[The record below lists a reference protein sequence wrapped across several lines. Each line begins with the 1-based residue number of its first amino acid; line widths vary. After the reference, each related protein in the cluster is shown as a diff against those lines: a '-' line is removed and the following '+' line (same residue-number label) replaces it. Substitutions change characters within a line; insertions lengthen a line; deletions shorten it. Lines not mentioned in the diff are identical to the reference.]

1 MDKLRITSDGGRE
14 ETFLQWGTWPGF
26 EDACKIK
33 SICKTRR
40 HHGFHQPI
48 LLPTKDTK
56 FGKKSIL
63 PSVCPASSQKNGSLC
78 IVTLKLLLFF
88 KLQTDPLPIGQ
99 TQSFFFKFTSP
110 TFNFSTFPQ
119 NFKLPFPKSDNPQKP
134 LAACAIA
141 FVRTM
146 THISLKSP
154 CRSSPLGYM
163 LPKINK

>member
-56 FGKKSIL
+56 FGQKSIL

-99 TQSFFFKFTSP
+99 TQGFFFLNSP
-110 TFNFSTFPQ
+110 HQHLIFQHFPRISNSLFQ
-119 NFKLPFPKSDNPQKP
+119 NLITPRNHLLPALLLLYVQ
-134 LAACAIA
+134 
-141 FVRTM
+141 
-146 THISLKSP
+146 
-154 CRSSPLGYM
+154 
-163 LPKINK
+163 